1 MGNIGCEIMLYYI
14 HGYLS
19 DPNSAKGTL
28 FRDKLGAKAI
38 QYRDCKPEDLI
49 VSDCLER
56 ISKEIATDNDAIL
69 IGSSLGGFLAAKT
82 ALENNQVTKLILL
95 NPSII
100 PPSVDISTLQG
111 LPSSIL
117 YEMKDEQLFEKKID
131 AEVTILRG
139 IKDDVV
145 PSQWVLEFAKAQEAT
160 VKFFRDDHQFT
171 RNLDKL
177 PDIISNIIEME
188 KKTSFC

>member
-1 MGNIGCEIMLYYI
+1 MLYYV

-56 ISKEIATDNDAIL
+56 ISKEIAGDNDVVL
-69 IGSSLGGFLAAKT
+69 IGSSLGGFLAAKI
-82 ALENNQVTKLILL
+82 ALENDHVTKLILL

-131 AEVTILRG
+131 AEITIFRG

-160 VKFFRDDHQFT
+160 VKFFRDDHQFS
-171 RNLDKL
+171 RNLEKL
-177 PDIISNIIEME
+177 PGIISKIANLQTKSINQ
-188 KKTSFC
+188 

>member
-1 MGNIGCEIMLYYI
+1 MLYYI

-19 DPNSAKGTL
+19 SPNSAKGTL

-49 VSDCLER
+49 VADCLEV
-56 ISKEIATDNDAIL
+56 ITKEISNDNDAVL
-69 IGSSLGGFLAAKT
+69 IGSSFGGFLAAKV
-82 ALENNQVTKLILL
+82 ALENNQVTKLVLL

-100 PPSVDISTLQG
+100 PPSVDISSLSG

-117 YEMKDEQLFEKKID
+117 YEMKDEQLFENKID
-131 AEVTILRG
+131 SEITILRG

-145 PSQWVLEFAKAQEAT
+145 PSKWVLEFAKAQEAT
-160 VKFFRDDHQFT
+160 VKFLHDDHQFT

-177 PDIISNIIEME
+177 PDIISSMLKME
-188 KKTSFC
+188 KKTEFY

>member
-1 MGNIGCEIMLYYI
+1 MLYYI

-19 DPNSAKGTL
+19 DPNSTKGTL

-56 ISKEIATDNDAIL
+56 ISKEISNDNDVVL

-131 AEVTILRG
+131 AEIMILRG

-145 PSQWVLEFAKAQEAT
+145 SSQWVLEFAKAQEAT
-160 VKFFRDDHQFT
+160 VKFFQDDHQFT

-177 PDIISNIIEME
+177 PTIISNIINVQ
-188 KKTSFC
+188 KTSVI